1 MKSATISVFALS
13 TMLFSAS
20 TSFAQ
25 ELATKDRI
33 GLADAPKSLVVRLT
47 NDSPN
52 NSDPAIAELLHA
64 GISTSAEVTE
74 LAGRGVGLDLVRD
87 VARKL
92 HGRASLQ
99 NSTVYGALA

>member
-52 NSDPAIAELLHA
+52 NSDPAIAEGYQKLFVDFIKKHPDWKLQMQFMSSDI
-64 GISTSAEVTE
+64 GTE
-74 LAGRGVGLDLVRD
+74 QAKMLEQAK
-87 VARKL
+87 A
-92 HGRASLQ
+92 
-99 NSTVYGALA
+99 